1 MNTEIDEQRKDLVW
15 ETIHGNPVGKANNYM
30 AVPDG
35 QGGRRIIKNENIRTY
50 ERTFAEQ
57 CKIYR
62 GRQISRPFIFY
73 ATVYVSTWATDAD
86 NIVKTVLDCLQYA
99 EAVTNDALAVEL
111 HVRKVVDPIHPRVT
125 YAIQETEPTLF

>member
-1 MNTEIDEQRKDLVW
+1 MNTKIDEQRKDLVW
-15 ETIHGNPVGKANNYM
+15 ETIHGNPIGKANNYM

-35 QGGRRIIKNENIRTY
+35 KGGRRIIKNENIRAY

-62 GRQISRPFIFY
+62 GRQICRPFIFY
-73 ATVYVSTWATDAD
+73 ATVYASTWATDAD

-99 EAVTNDALAVEL
+99 GAVTNDALAIEL
-111 HVRKVVDPIHPRVT
+111 HVRKVVDPQHPRVS